1 MRYLLGAMLTI
12 SAPAWGADETRLDA
26 RAAQAIVT
34 GCAAHATAKRQ
45 GHAIVVVDSGGQL
58 VAALRMDGNGFGIMD
73 FARTKAE
80 ASAAWGARTSQ
91 LANGARETQGF
102 ATAPH
107 VVIVPGGVPIY
118 AADGRQ
124 IGAVGV
130 SGEAPT
136 DDEAC
141 AVAGI
146 EASGLR
152 AARPSRQ

>member
-1 MRYLLGAMLTI
+1 MRYLLGAMLLI
-12 SAPAWGADETRLDA
+12 SGPAWGADEVRLDS
-26 RAAQAIVT
+26 RAAQAIVA
-34 GCAAHATAKRQ
+34 GCAAHASAKRQ
-45 GHAIVVVDSGGQL
+45 GHAIIVVDSGGQL
-58 VAALRMDGNGFGIMD
+58 VAAVRMDGNGFGIMD
-73 FARTKAE
+73 FAQAKAE

-91 LANGARETQGF
+91 LANGASETAGF
-102 ATAPH
+102 ASAPH

-146 EASGLR
+146 EAAGLR
-152 AARPSRQ
+152 AVRSSR